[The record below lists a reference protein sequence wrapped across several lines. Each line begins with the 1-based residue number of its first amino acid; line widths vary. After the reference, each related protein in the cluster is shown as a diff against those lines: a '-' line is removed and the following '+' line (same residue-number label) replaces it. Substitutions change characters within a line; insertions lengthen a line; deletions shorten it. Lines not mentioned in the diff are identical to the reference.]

1 MRGGF
6 TLVEVMVAVAISA
19 LLILGVAAATQAT
32 VKTAERQKSDA
43 REGEQRA
50 RAIELLRQ
58 DWRGRTK
65 IVKPSMAPPAGTR
78 VLILTTTSDAVSSAA
93 RAIRLVTYTVSEK
106 GLTRSEGS
114 VESLLLPGPVGME
127 FWDGIAWRSEP
138 GGSSV
143 RLVLQRP
150 EETVVLN

>member
-65 IVKPSMAPPAGTR
+65 IGKPAMTPPAGSR
-78 VLILTTTSDAVSSAA
+78 VLILTTTSDAVSSTS
-93 RAIRLVTYTVSEK
+93 RAIRRVTYTVSEN
-106 GLTRSEGS
+106 GLSRSEGS
-114 VESLLLPGPVGME
+114 AESLLLPGPVGME
-127 FWDGIAWRSEP
+127 FWDGAAWRSEP
-138 GGSSV
+138 GGGSV

-150 EETVVLN
+150 EETIVLN